1 LVSSYSMEP
10 NAWENVLRELMAGS
24 RRKRNSVV
32 FTSSIKPS
40 DWASTIIGT
49 KTYAKRQLPK
59 RALPVPQE
67 REEGGVP
74 PSGSNR

>member
-1 LVSSYSMEP
+1 MLEAP
-10 NAWENVLRELMAGS
+10 GERVLATTA
-24 RRKRNSVV
+24 RKPPLR
-32 FTSSIKPS
+32 IRGP
-40 DWASTIIGT
+40 TIIGT

-59 RALPVPQE
+59 RVLPVPQE

>member
-1 LVSSYSMEP
+1 
-10 NAWENVLRELMAGS
+10 MAS
-24 RRKRNSVV
+24 AFDNIVIR
-32 FTSSIKPS
+32 
-40 DWASTIIGT
+40 DWASTIFGT

-59 RALPVPQE
+59 RVLPVPQE